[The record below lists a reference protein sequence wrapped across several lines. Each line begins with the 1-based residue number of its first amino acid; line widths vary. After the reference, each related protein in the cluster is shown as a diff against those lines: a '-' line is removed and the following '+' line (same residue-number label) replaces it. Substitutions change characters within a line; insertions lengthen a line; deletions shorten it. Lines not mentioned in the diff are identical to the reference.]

1 MLDFLKSDSIWV
13 YFIIFFGK
21 VTEVTFATLRNVLI
35 NRGERA
41 KGALVALV
49 EVILWIYVTGTVLA
63 ASRTPRLKLPC
74 LP

>member
-41 KGALVALV
+41 
-49 EVILWIYVTGTVLA
+49 
-63 ASRTPRLKLPC
+63 
-74 LP
+74 